1 MALFTEDH
9 EKFRQEVRALVEK
22 ELAPRAAEF
31 DDPQK
36 VRSSF
41 RQFGAWGWLGLS
53 VPTQYGGRGGDFGYD
68 VILGEEIPRA
78 RTMGLAL
85 SVAAH
90 SQFVIPYL
98 LTHGTEAQRRELVP
112 PLVRGEKIAGIA
124 ATEPTGGTDL
134 VRSVQCT
141 AVDDGDFWV
150 ISGEKKFTTNGPIAD
165 YILALVRTAPNS
177 GTTSFSLILIPT
189 DTPGFEVSTL
199 RTMGMKSSPTGWLK
213 FRECRVPK
221 SMTIGKPNLGFLYLM
236 NGLQRERLIAAVS
249 AVGLA
254 DLVLQETIARVK
266 ARMIY
271 ERPLAELQTVRHR
284 IAEMA
289 AEIEANRRFVRSVA
303 ESYRDGRVEGKEI
316 CMIKFHVME
325 SVQRVVAQ
333 CLQLHGGEG
342 FLEDHWISRAF
353 RDTRVFTI
361 GGGVSE
367 AMKDLVAGYLRL

>member
-1 MALFTEDH
+1 MALFTPAH
-9 EKFRQEVRALVEK
+9 EEFRRETRALIES

-31 DDPQK
+31 DDPNL
-36 VRSSF
+36 VRSYF
-41 RQFGAWGWLGLS
+41 RKFGAWGWLGLS
-53 VPTQYGGRGGDFGYD
+53 VPKEYGGRGGDFAYD
-68 VILGEEIPRA
+68 VVLGEEIPRA

-85 SVAAH
+85 SIAAH

-98 LTHGTEAQRRELVP
+98 LAHGTAAQKNEIVP
-112 PLVRGEKIAGIA
+112 ELVRGEKIAGIA

-134 VRSVQCT
+134 VRAVRCT

-165 YILALVRTAPNS
+165 YILALVRTSAKPGSN
-177 GTTSFSLILIPT
+177 SFSLILVPT
-189 DTPGFEVSTL
+189 NTPGFEVSTL
-199 RTMGMKSSPTGWLK
+199 RTMGMRSSPTGWLK

-221 SMTIGKPNLGFLYLM
+221 SLTIGKPHLGFLYM
-236 NGLQRERLIAAVS
+236 MSGLQRERLIASVS

-254 DLVLQETIARVK
+254 DLVLQETMARAR

-271 ERPLAELQTVRHR
+271 ERPLSELQAVRHR

-289 AEIEANRRFVRSVA
+289 AELESNRRFVRSVA

-316 CMIKFHVME
+316 CMIKYHVME
-325 SVQRVVAQ
+325 SVQRIVAQ
-333 CLQLHGGEG
+333 CMQLHGGEG
-342 FLEDHWISRAF
+342 FLDDHWISRAF